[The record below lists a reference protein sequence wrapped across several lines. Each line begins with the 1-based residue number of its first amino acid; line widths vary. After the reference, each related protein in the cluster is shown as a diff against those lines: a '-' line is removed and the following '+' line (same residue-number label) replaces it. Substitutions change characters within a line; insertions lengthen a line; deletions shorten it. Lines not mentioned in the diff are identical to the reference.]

1 MASDSLWNKRF
12 FSSTRGQI
20 VTLLRKGGAT
30 VDELAGAL
38 GLTDNAVRA
47 HLAALERD
55 GLVHQAGVRRGVSKP
70 SFVYQ
75 LTRDAQ
81 RIFPKADGPTLRHLL
96 DVLVSRLSQRDLR
109 EIIDETGEA
118 AASEFPAAQ
127 GTLHERVQQS
137 VQLLEEMGGL
147 AEIETSDYGYLIRG
161 FSCPYA
167 ATAPGQPAVCQL
179 AAAFLADYIDA
190 PVEARCAISDE
201 NSAPR
206 CLFEIKL
213 TEDAQAGISSRVAIG
228 EDPHSGPVDAVRGS

>member
-1 MASDSLWNKRF
+1 MASDGLWNKRF
-12 FSSTRGQI
+12 FTSTRGQV
-20 VTLLRKGGAT
+20 VTLLRKRSAT
-30 VDELAGAL
+30 VDELAETL

-47 HLAALERD
+47 HLSALERD
-55 GLVHQAGVRRGVSKP
+55 GLVQQAGVRRGVSKP
-70 SFVYQ
+70 SFVYR

-96 DVLVSRLSQRDLR
+96 DVLVNRLSQRDLR
-109 EIIDETGEA
+109 EIIDQTGEA
-118 AASEFPAAQ
+118 AAAQFPAAQ

-137 VQLLEEMGGL
+137 VGLLEELGGL
-147 AEIETSDYGYLIRG
+147 ADVEVSESGYLIRG

-201 NSAPR
+201 DTAPR
-206 CLFEIKL
+206 CLFEI
-213 TEDAQAGISSRVAIG
+213 TRTGGA
-228 EDPHSGPVDAVRGS
+228 